1 MVRDLHGALFPP
13 PTGRGPV
20 HNDARICLQLI
31 PTRSA
36 LAPSPLIM
44 VGQSLLGTNLLL
56 GWDGGQRPHQ
66 VQMATNLVNPADLVM
81 G

>member
-1 MVRDLHGALFPP
+1 
-13 PTGRGPV
+13 
-20 HNDARICLQLI
+20 
-31 PTRSA
+31 
-36 LAPSPLIM
+36 M